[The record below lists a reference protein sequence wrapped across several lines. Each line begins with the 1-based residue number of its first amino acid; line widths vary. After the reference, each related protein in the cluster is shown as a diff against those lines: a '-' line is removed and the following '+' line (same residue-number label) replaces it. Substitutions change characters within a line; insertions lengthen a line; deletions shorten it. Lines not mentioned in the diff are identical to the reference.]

1 MKHWLEVT
9 KLDLKRKKK
18 RKKETNQA
26 TSLIHV
32 TQRGGGPMNAWE
44 KIDLNVY

>member
-1 MKHWLEVT
+1 MKHWLGVT
-9 KLDLKRKKK
+9 KLDE

-32 TQRGGGPMNAWE
+32 TQQGGEWMNSWE
-44 KIDLNVY
+44 KMDLNVY